1 MGGRRTKTWVVIDD
15 DPRIKNQGYMGQVI
29 LLLRM
34 LKC

>member
-15 DPRIKNQGYMGQVI
+15 PRIKNKGYIGQVI
-29 LLLRM
+29 LLFRM